1 MRTVS
6 TNSKSTPRR
15 AAAKTPVPPRPQ
27 KVRQVSPSPAV
38 AAKPLAAEL
47 SLTDAFAT
55 LYDKAADDVL
65 ATIDVVLRDMT
76 PNNVHRMRVAIRRL
90 RSGLKQFR
98 SEKTE
103 DAIGAR
109 DAALRDLA
117 NAFAVVR
124 DIDVLK
130 TELVPQ
136 LGVSLGLEPITRL
149 DAALDARREA
159 AAESARSFLA
169 SQKGQAILGQLAD
182 HKTAHRLFLDA
193 EMRTESLGEHVP
205 HQLRRAAKRL
215 KKRCRDFS
223 SLEVEQLH
231 SARKAAK
238 TLRYTFDLYVSLY
251 PERRALELAVNLK
264 AMQDAF
270 GALNDLT
277 LTPHLDRLR
286 DAAPDDAALAHATG
300 FLSGAM
306 TARAE
311 HAREDARA
319 AWKIVRTTALFRGG
333 FRLG

>member
-6 TNSKSTPRR
+6 TNSKSASRR
-15 AAAKTPVPPRPQ
+15 AAAKKPASPRPQ
-27 KVRQVSPSPAV
+27 RARQVAASPAV
-38 AAKPLAAEL
+38 AAKPLAVEL

-65 ATIDVVLRDMT
+65 SALDVALGDMT

-103 DAIGAR
+103 DAIATR
-109 DAALRDLA
+109 DSALRDLA

-130 TELVPQ
+130 TELVPH
-136 LGVSLGLEPITRL
+136 LGVRLGLEPITRL
-149 DAALDARREA
+149 DAALEARRDVA
-159 AAESARSFLA
+159 AASARAFVA
-169 SQKGQAILGQLAD
+169 SQKGQALLGQLAD
-182 HKTAHRLFLDA
+182 HKAAHRLFLDA
-193 EMRTESLGEHVP
+193 DMRTASLGDHVP

-223 SLEVEQLH
+223 SLDVVQLH

-251 PERRALELAVNLK
+251 PERRALEMAVNLK

-286 DAAPDDAALAHATG
+286 DAAPEDVALAHATG

-319 AWKIVRTTALFRGG
+319 AWKIVRSTALFRGG